1 MQSYQVYKI
10 IIVKRQ
16 FSLSN
21 NETYLSISLYI
32 RGKSIVF
39 GILAGNGYYSFG
51 LITLLAFGSGHKII
65 LMS

>member
-16 FSLSN
+16 FSLPN
-21 NETYLSISLYI
+21 NETYLSISLHI
-32 RGKSIVF
+32 RTKTVVF
-39 GILAGNGYYSFG
+39 GILVDNGYYSFG
-51 LITLLAFGSGHKII
+51 LITLLAFVSGHKII